1 MRVVTIVSLAAS
13 AVLGLGAIFVAKLA
27 IPNAQQA
34 KAAGVPHEAA
44 GAPMVV
50 AAHPLKF
57 GDRLDAGAL
66 TVIKVPANA
75 IPQGAFSAVDQVLS
89 ADHGTAPVVL
99 TPLAQHE
106 ALLPA
111 KISGPGAR
119 PTVAAEIADGMR
131 AYSFKVT
138 DATGVGGHALP
149 GDRVDVVLL
158 RDLTP
163 QGPERTWISYVIV
176 QNARVLGVDLN
187 ADPASDKPA
196 SPNTATLEVSVQDAQ
211 KLSVASTLGTLSL
224 ALRKTGQV
232 QVADAAPLRTGD
244 FLGGGPRAA
253 GGPARASGG
262 GTVRVSAGIVIVE
275 GVATKRG
282 GSSGRKGSGGASG
295 GQIPS
300 LGTLGADAA
309 GAGGKALKDSGA
321 AASALGAVG

>member
-34 KAAGVPHEAA
+34 RAAVAPREMAGV
-44 GAPMVV
+44 PMVV

-66 TVIKVPANA
+66 TVIKAPAGA
-75 IPQGAFSAVDQVLS
+75 VPQGAFTAVEQVLG
-89 ADHGTAPVVL
+89 ADHGGPPVVL

-106 ALLPA
+106 AVLA
-111 KISGPGAR
+111 SKISGPGAR

-163 QGPERTWISYVIV
+163 QAPERTFISYVIV

-211 KLSVASTLGTLSL
+211 KLSLASTLGTLSL
-224 ALRKTGQV
+224 ALRKTGQAE
-232 QVADAAPLRTGD
+232 VADAAPLRTGD
-244 FLGGGPRAA
+244 FLGGVPRAGGGRAPA
-253 GGPARASGG
+253 GGVVRAS
-262 GTVRVSAGIVIVE
+262 SMIVIVE
-275 GVATKRG
+275 GEAAKRARPSRKAAAPAT
-282 GSSGRKGSGGASG
+282 
-295 GQIPS
+295 GQIPGLGS
-300 LGTLGADAA
+300 LGGDAA
-309 GAGGKALKDSGA
+309 GAAGAAFKSSGA
-321 AASALGAVG
+321 AAFGAVG